1 MRKNGR
7 RAVLGLAVAVLL
19 AIAVPPLF
27 NVNRYR
33 ADVTDAIGRAMGR
46 RVSVDSVRLR
56 LFPQP
61 GFLLSN
67 LVIADDPA
75 FSAEP
80 LLRAGDVT
88 ASLRLTSLWRGRLEM
103 ARLSLSYPSL
113 NLVRRRDGH
122 WNLESLLAR
131 TASAPAAPT
140 GNTKPEARPRFPY
153 IEAEGGRI
161 NLKLGQ
167 EKKAYA
173 LSEADFAFW
182 LASEK
187 QWKVRLAARPVR
199 TDDNL
204 SDTGTVKLSGSFGA
218 AAQLADTPL
227 ALDLTLERAQLGQFT
242 KLVYGRDRGWRGA
255 LSGRVLLRGTPASLG
270 VTADALL
277 DDFRRFDTYSGNE
290 LRLATHCRAWISS
303 TIQELREASCR
314 SSAGTG
320 VITATARAR
329 WSAAS
334 PDYRLQIRVEEV
346 PATRVLAVA
355 RRLRNG
361 LPQELAALGS
371 LNATLELHRGPD
383 GAPLWT
389 GTGSLSD
396 VLLRS
401 PGLAADLSVG
411 DIHFQLVG
419 PGTEYWQRSRRLLA
433 GASQLPD
440 QMALS
445 VAPFTVALGG
455 ASAATVQAWISRR
468 GYKLLLQGDAEAERS
483 LQIARAFG
491 LSTTTADLEGFARV
505 SFELAGQWDGA
516 PAIIGSAHLRSITA
530 RVDGLRAPLL
540 VPSGTLAVSPNL
552 ISLQSQKFSFAGLPL
567 SFSGWVRRPQRC
579 ARRGSPA
586 NDAADTSPP
595 VCPLEFQLAADR
607 ITSDDLNRLLNPRV
621 GRRSWYQLLSSATK
635 RSAPL
640 ANVSAAGRIAAG
652 KLVLKSVVASHV
664 EAELEVNGSRMLFR
678 NLRAELLDGRYRGD
692 LRADLGGP
700 EPSYQWHGQL
710 EQVSMSDVARLLQ
723 LQAELPA
730 GSTAVPDI
738 RRVVAAPAGFARE
751 VAQEDWS
758 GGRTN
763 ISTSGNASGWTSSEL
778 LQSAAGSLTIDWR
791 QGIVARLA
799 LDGAG
804 GPLRI
809 HRFAGELQLRNGTL
823 SISRA
828 TLDAGDATY
837 QVSGTASLAG
847 ELGIKLV
854 RVAGEHPPVVSA
866 AERSRASAYNITG
879 PLAKPRVISIQTTEA
894 ALTSSNGNPRERL
907 THAPGQHLPATAKP

>member
-88 ASLRLTSLWRGRLEM
+88 ASLRLTSLWRGRLGM

-204 SDTGTVKLSGSFGA
+204 SDTGTLKLSGSFGA

-255 LSGRVLLRGTPASLG
+255 LSGRVLLRGTPASLE
-270 VTADALL
+270 VAADALL
-277 DDFRRFDTYSGNE
+277 DDFRRFDTYSGNQ

-303 TIQELREASCR
+303 TIQELRDASCR

-334 PDYRLQIRVEEV
+334 PDYRLQVRVQEV

-371 LNATLELHRGPD
+371 LNASLELHRGPD

-389 GTGSLSD
+389 GSGSLSD

-401 PGLAADLSVG
+401 PGLAADLSLG

-433 GASQLPD
+433 GA
-440 QMALS
+440 
-445 VAPFTVALGG
+445 APFTVALGG
-455 ASAATVQAWISRR
+455 TSEATAQAWISRR
-468 GYKLLLQGDAEAERS
+468 GYKLLLQGDAEAKRS
-483 LQIARAFG
+483 LQLARAFG
-491 LSTTTADLEGFARV
+491 LPATTADIGGFARV
-505 SFELAGQWDGA
+505 SFELAGQWDGG

-530 RVDGLRAPLL
+530 RVDGLRSPLL

-552 ISLQSQKFSFAGLPL
+552 VSLQSQKFSFAGLPL
-567 SFSGWVRRPQRC
+567 SFSGWVRRPQHC
-579 ARRGSPA
+579 ARRSSPA
-586 NDAADTSPP
+586 NHAADTSLP

-621 GRRSWYQLLSSATK
+621 SRRAWYQLLSSATK
-635 RSAPL
+635 QSAPL
-640 ANVSAAGRIAAG
+640 ANVSAVGRIAAG
-652 KLVLKSVVASHV
+652 KLVLKSVVASRV

-678 NLRAELLDGRYRGD
+678 KLRAELLDGRYKGD
-692 LRADLGGP
+692 LRADLGAP

-710 EQVSMSDVARLLQ
+710 EQVSMADVARLLQ
-723 LQAELPA
+723 IQAESPA
-730 GSTAVPDI
+730 GSTAAPDI

-758 GGRTN
+758 GGRAS
-763 ISTSGNASGWTSSEL
+763 ISTSGSASGWTSSEL

-791 QGIVARLA
+791 HGTVARLA

-809 HRFAGELQLRNGTL
+809 HR
-823 SISRA
+823 
-828 TLDAGDATY
+828 
-837 QVSGTASLAG
+837 
-847 ELGIKLV
+847 
-854 RVAGEHPPVVSA
+854 
-866 AERSRASAYNITG
+866 
-879 PLAKPRVISIQTTEA
+879 
-894 ALTSSNGNPRERL
+894 
-907 THAPGQHLPATAKP
+907 